1 MSEHRVNERIRARE
15 VRLID
20 PDGKQ
25 LGVKALPD
33 ALTFARQLDLDL
45 VEVAPDANP
54 PVCRIMDYNRFK
66 YETAQ
71 KAKESRKKATNTSIK
86 EMKYRPKIGTG
97 DFLTKTRQVG
107 RFLEEG
113 HKVKV
118 TIMFRGRE
126 VSHPELGM
134 KILEDLAEEVSAV
147 AKVEA
152 APKLDGRNMVMVLAP
167 DRRAKPP
174 VRKGGAEVVAVDG
187 AGAPA
192 PVTPAVPAPS
202 VPAPAPLPRAS
213 PARAC
218 PPRALRPRGSK
229 PTAWPRRCPPM
240 VPPSPT
246 TWWVRAAS
254 VLLPLSFGTPQG
266 DVDAQLCGLPGWR
279 HVETGEVT
287 DAEAKNRPGRGQAF
301 QGDGYGQV
309 AAAPGHAVPP
319 AREEVVHAG
328 HGGSAASRTCRPP
341 TSSR

>member
-1 MSEHRVNERIRARE
+1 MEPGLGPQQGEQRIATTTDLSEHRVNERIRARE

-33 ALTFARQLDLDL
+33 ALVFARQLDLDL

-97 DFLTKTRQVG
+97 DFLTKTRQVA

-134 KILEDLAEEVSAV
+134 KILEGLAEEVSAV

-174 VRKGGAEVVAVDG
+174 ARKAGSATADGPEGPEAAVASADG
-187 AGAPA
+187 AGGPEEATSPVPAAPR
-192 PVTPAVPAPS
+192 AVPAP
-202 VPAPAPLPRAS
+202 PAPSGHAGADDGAGLATAVS
-213 PARAC
+213 A
-218 PPRALRPRGSK
+218 RGS
-229 PTAWPRRCPPM
+229 
-240 VPPSPT
+240 
-246 TWWVRAAS
+246 
-254 VLLPLSFGTPQG
+254 
-266 DVDAQLCGLPGWR
+266 
-279 HVETGEVT
+279 
-287 DAEAKNRPGRGQAF
+287 
-301 QGDGYGQV
+301 
-309 AAAPGHAVPP
+309 AVPDG
-319 AREEVVHAG
+319 VVG
-328 HGGSAASRTCRPP
+328 AS
-341 TSSR
+341 S

>member
-1 MSEHRVNERIRARE
+1 MEPGLGPQQGEQRIATTTDLSEHRVNERIRARE

-33 ALTFARQLDLDL
+33 ALSFARQLDLDL

-71 KAKESRKKATNTSIK
+71 KAKESRKKATNSSIK

-97 DFLTKTRQVG
+97 DFLTKTRQVA

-174 VRKGGAEVVAVDG
+174 ARKAGSATADGPEGPEAAASADG
-187 AGAPA
+187 AGGPVAETPVPA
-192 PVTPAVPAPS
+192 SPRAVPAPAAP
-202 VPAPAPLPRAS
+202 PAPS
-213 PARAC
+213 GPAGADD
-218 PPRALRPRGSK
+218 AAGLATAVSARGS
-229 PTAWPRRCPPM
+229 
-240 VPPSPT
+240 
-246 TWWVRAAS
+246 
-254 VLLPLSFGTPQG
+254 
-266 DVDAQLCGLPGWR
+266 
-279 HVETGEVT
+279 
-287 DAEAKNRPGRGQAF
+287 
-301 QGDGYGQV
+301 
-309 AAAPGHAVPP
+309 AVPDG
-319 AREEVVHAG
+319 VVG
-328 HGGSAASRTCRPP
+328 AS
-341 TSSR
+341 S